1 MAEKHGNL
9 SINSDNL
16 FPIIKK
22 WLYSDHDIFYR
33 ELISNGCDAITK
45 LKKLDMMGEYELP
58 ADYKAKIQIIVNPDE
73 KTLKFI
79 DNGLGMTAD
88 EVEEYINQIAFS
100 GATDF
105 IEKYKDKAN
114 DDQIIG
120 HFGLGFYSAFMVA
133 DQVTIDTLS
142 YKKDATPVHWE
153 CDGGT
158 EFDMT
163 DGTKEGVGTEITL
176 YLNEDCLE
184 FANEYRAREVIEK
197 YCSFMPTPIFLSKA
211 NAETE
216 YETIDAADKLDTDT
230 VVEEIH
236 EEAKTEEKENE
247 NGEKEVV
254 EVSPAKEKLKIVKR
268 PVPLNDTNPLWAKN
282 PKDCTDEEY
291 KEFYRK
297 VFLDY
302 KEPLFWI
309 HLNMDYPFNLKGI
322 LYFPKIN
329 TEYDSIEG
337 TIKLYNNQV
346 FIADNIKEVIPEFL
360 MLLKGVIDCPDLPL
374 NVSRSALQN
383 DGFVKKISEYITK
396 KVADKLIGMC
406 KTEKESYEKYW
417 DDISPFIKF
426 GCLKDTKFCDKMN
439 DYILFK
445 NLDDKYLTLPELLVK
460 EEEKKDDAEVLDK
473 DGNPITN
480 TGDAAASDNTA
491 DGSDTSA
498 DSEKDER
505 KVIYYVTDK
514 VQQGQYIKL
523 FKEQN
528 MQAVILDHNIDTSF
542 ITQLE
547 QRNEKYKFMRIDADV
562 TESLKDETSAEDLKA
577 ETDALTEVFKKAL
590 NNDKLTVKVEKLK
603 NENISSIITLS
614 EEGRRMQD
622 MMKMYA
628 MNGMGGMDMNM
639 FAADQTLTLNA
650 NNELVKYIFEHKDSE
665 NVPMFCEQLYDLAV
679 LSNHPLSVD
688 EMTKFVERSN
698 KIMMLLAK

>member
-1 MAEKHGNL
+1 MAEKHGSL
-9 SINSDNL
+9 SINSENI

-33 ELISNGCDAITK
+33 ELVSNGCDAITK
-45 LKKLDMMGEYELP
+45 LKKLDVMGEYSLP
-58 ADYKAKIQIIVNPDE
+58 EGYKPEIRVIVNPEE

-79 DNGLGMTAD
+79 DNGIGMTAD

-105 IEKYKDKAN
+105 IEKYKDKS
-114 DDQIIG
+114 DDNQIIG

-133 DQVTIDTLS
+133 DEVHIDTLS
-142 YKKDATPVHWE
+142 FKEGAVPVHWE

-158 EFDMT
+158 EFEME
-163 DGTKEGVGTEITL
+163 DGTWNQVGTQITL
-176 YLNEDCLE
+176 FLNEDCLQ
-184 FANEYRAREVIEK
+184 FCNEYKASEVIQK
-197 YCSFMPTPIFLSKA
+197 YCSFMPVEIFLSRE
-211 NAETE
+211 NTPETQ
-216 YETIDAADKLDTDT
+216 TIDENEKLDTDEVLET
-230 VVEEIH
+230 IQPEKKEDDKEE
-236 EEAKTEEKENE
+236 EEKP
-247 NGEKEVV
+247 VR
-254 EVSPAKEKLKIVKR
+254 LKIKKR
-268 PVPLNDTNPLWAKN
+268 PSLMNDIHPLWTKN
-282 PKDCTDEEY
+282 PSECSKEDY
-291 KEFYRK
+291 IEFYRK
-297 VFLDY
+297 VFQDY

-329 TEYDSIEG
+329 MEYESIEG

-383 DGFVKKISEYITK
+383 DGFVKKISDYITK
-396 KVADKLIGMC
+396 KVADKLAGMC
-406 KTEKESYEKYW
+406 KTDREEYEKYW
-417 DDISPFIKF
+417 DDISPFVKY
-426 GCLKDTKFCDKMN
+426 GCLKDDKFCEKMT

-445 NLDDKYLTLPELLVK
+445 NLDGKYMTLPDCLEVNK
-460 EEEKKDDAEVLDK
+460 VDPDEAENTAVDENGEKVEAEVVEEEASSEEGENSEEEKK
-473 DGNPITN
+473 
-480 TGDAAASDNTA
+480 
-491 DGSDTSA
+491 
-498 DSEKDER
+498 EKT
-505 KVIYYVTDK
+505 IYYATDLK
-514 VQQGQYIKL
+514 VQSQYVNM
-523 FKEQN
+523 FK
-528 MQAVILDHNIDTSF
+528 QAKMDAVVLPDQIDQPF
-542 ITQLE
+542 INQLE
-547 QRNEKYKFMRIDADV
+547 MKNEGIKFQRIDADL
-562 TESLKDETSAEDLKA
+562 TDTFKAKTS
-577 ETDALTEVFKKAL
+577 KKAQEEL
-590 NNDKLTVKVEKLK
+590 EAQSEEIQKLVRKALKIEKLTVKLEKLK
-603 NENISSIITLS
+603 NKKVSSVLTIS
-614 EEGRRMQD
+614 EESRRMQD

>member
-58 ADYKAKIQIIVNPDE
+58 ADYKPQIQVVVNPDE

-142 YKKDATPVHWE
+142 YKKDATPVHWA

-562 TESLKDETSAEDLKA
+562 TESLKDETSTEDLKA